1 MEKQIMW
8 DLENSYE
15 NLPKEFFTYAKKSN
29 FPEPNLVL
37 WNEKLAEDLEFPD
50 SPGLSDME
58 KAEIFSGNEFLAGT
72 SPIAQAYA
80 GHQYGYLNMLGDGR
94 AILLGEKVL
103 SSGERVDV
111 QLKGS
116 GRTVYSRGGD
126 GRASLAPM
134 LREYLVS
141 EAMAALGIPSTRSL
155 AVVATGETIR
165 RESILPGAVLTR
177 VASSHIRVGTFQFA
191 ASLEPSN
198 LRALADYTILRHFS
212 HLADTKEDEKYRL
225 FLRAVIER
233 QASLIAKWQAVGFIH
248 GVMNTDNMAIS
259 GETIDYGP
267 CAFMDAY
274 NPKTVFSSIDRH
286 GRYRYENQPP
296 IAQWNLA
303 RFTETL
309 LPLLSENEEE
319 ALLIANEE
327 IVKFKPLYEEFWL
340 AGMCRKL
347 GISDKISDDAILVD
361 ELFSLML
368 EHEADFTNTF
378 VRLTL
383 ERMERDGAYLEGTQ
397 RLFAD
402 ENFGKWHQKWSARW
416 EYLNSNEA
424 FSGESMLSKSK
435 IARQMQE
442 VNPFVIPRNFRVEEV
457 LQQALEGDWNPFR
470 ELLSILQ
477 APYRYDEAD
486 RQYQE
491 LPKYS
496 MAGYR
501 TFCGT

>member
-1 MEKQIMW
+1 MEKQIVW

-37 WNEKLAEDLEFPD
+37 WNEKLAKDLGFPD
-50 SPGLSDME
+50 SIGLSDVE
-58 KAEIFSGNEFLAGT
+58 KAGIFSGNEFLAGT

-134 LREYLVS
+134 LREYLIS
-141 EAMAALGIPSTRSL
+141 EAMAAFGIPSTRSL
-155 AVVATGETIR
+155 AVVTTGEDIR
-165 RESILPGAVLTR
+165 REGILPGAVLTR

-212 HLADTKEDEKYRL
+212 HLAEAKEDEKYRL
-225 FLRAVIER
+225 FLRAVIEN
-233 QASLIAKWQAVGFIH
+233 QASLIAKWQSVGFIH
-248 GVMNTDNMAIS
+248 GVMNTDNMVIS

-303 RFTETL
+303 RFAETL
-309 LPLLSENEEE
+309 LPLLSANEEE

-327 IVKFKPLYEEFWL
+327 IMKFKPLYEEFWFD
-340 AGMCRKL
+340 GICQKL
-347 GISDKISDDAILVD
+347 GIFDKKAEDATLID
-361 ELFSLML
+361 ELLSLML
-368 EHEADFTNTF
+368 ENEADFTNTF

-402 ENFGKWHQKWSARW
+402 ENFERWHQKWSARL
-416 EYLNSNEA
+416 ENQKMEDKETASV
-424 FSGESMLSKSK
+424 MLQSE
-435 IARQMQE
+435 IARRMQE
-442 VNPFVIPRNFRVEEV
+442 ANPFVIPRNFRVEEV
-457 LQQALEGDWNPFR
+457 LQKALEGELNPFR
-470 ELLSILQ
+470 ELLSVLQ
-477 APYRYDEAD
+477 APYRYDEKD
-486 RQYQE
+486 REYQE

>member
-1 MEKQIMW
+1 MASAMPFLSARDVRKEEIMERQIMW

-15 NLPKEFFTYAKKSN
+15 SLPKRFYTYAEKSN
-29 FPEPNLVL
+29 FPKPNLVL
-37 WNEKLAEDLEFPD
+37 WNEKLAKELEFPD
-50 SPGLSDME
+50 SIGLSDME
-58 KAEIFSGNEFLAGT
+58 KAEIFSGNEFLDGT

-94 AILLGEKVL
+94 AMLLGEKVL
-103 SSGERVDV
+103 SSGERFDV

-126 GRASLAPM
+126 GRSSLAPM
-134 LREYLVS
+134 LREYLIS

-155 AVVATGETIR
+155 AVVTTGEDIR
-165 RESILPGAVLTR
+165 RESLLPGAVLTR

-198 LRALADYTILRHFS
+198 LRALADYTIRRHFL
-212 HLADTKEDEKYRL
+212 HLANEKEDEKYRL

-233 QASLIAKWQAVGFIH
+233 QASLIARWQSVGFIH

-267 CAFMDAY
+267 CAFMDEY

-303 RFTETL
+303 RFAETL

-327 IVKFKPLYEEFWL
+327 IMKFKPLYEEF
-340 AGMCRKL
+340 A
-347 GISDKISDDAILVD
+347 
-361 ELFSLML
+361 
-368 EHEADFTNTF
+368 
-378 VRLTL
+378 
-383 ERMERDGAYLEGTQ
+383 Q
-397 RLFAD
+397 
-402 ENFGKWHQKWSARW
+402 
-416 EYLNSNEA
+416 
-424 FSGESMLSKSK
+424 
-435 IARQMQE
+435 
-442 VNPFVIPRNFRVEEV
+442 
-457 LQQALEGDWNPFR
+457 
-470 ELLSILQ
+470 
-477 APYRYDEAD
+477 
-486 RQYQE
+486 
-491 LPKYS
+491 
-496 MAGYR
+496 
-501 TFCGT
+501 